1 MQIFETTDA
10 LDVRRCRYAQYS
22 GLPKTLMLCGS
33 TVTGIVSSVM
43 QDRSCTPPKWII
55 KIVEN

>member
-1 MQIFETTDA
+1 MQTFETTDA

-33 TVTGIVSSVM
+33 TVTGIVRSVM
-43 QDRSCTPPKWII
+43 RDMSCTSPKWII
-55 KIVEN
+55 KIAVR